1 MFNINN
7 KITSSQNTEEN
18 SLQTFKR
25 AVNNGQTRL
34 ALEALVDVIDVII
47 DVITDDSPED
57 IPEEVITK
65 LEALVDTTTEV
76 VEIKEVKQDTP
87 LVEAQLLSSSSKKK
101 VKEATTETA

>member
-47 DVITDDSPED
+47 DIITDDSPED

-65 LEALVDTTTEV
+65 LEALVDTKTEV

-87 LVEAQLLSSSSKKK
+87 LVEAPPLSSSKKK
-101 VKEATTETA
+101 VKEATTETE

>member
-47 DVITDDSPED
+47 DIITDDSPED

-65 LEALVDTTTEV
+65 LEALVDTKTEV
-76 VEIKEVKQDTP
+76 TEIKEVKQDVP
-87 LVEAQLLSSSSKKK
+87 LVETPPLSSSKKK
-101 VKEATTETA
+101 VKEATTETE

>member
-65 LEALVDTTTEV
+65 LEALVDATTEV
-76 VEIKEVKQDTP
+76 VEIKEVKQDIP
-87 LVEAQLLSSSSKKK
+87 LVEAQLLSASKKK
-101 VKEATTETA
+101 AKEATTETA

>member
-25 AVNNGQTRL
+25 AVNNWQTRL

-47 DVITDDSPED
+47 DIITDDSPED

-65 LEALVDTTTEV
+65 LEALVDTKTEV

-87 LVEAQLLSSSSKKK
+87 LVESPPLSSPKKK
-101 VKEATTETA
+101 VKEATTETE

>member
-47 DVITDDSPED
+47 DIITDDSPED

-65 LEALVDTTTEV
+65 LEALVDTKTEV

-87 LVEAQLLSSSSKKK
+87 LVETPPLSSSKKK
-101 VKEATTETA
+101 VKEATTETE